1 MNRPIFGW
9 HRLISSQFAHAK
21 HDRRHHFD
29 DPSCQ
34 IKRVPIWFWRC
45 DGFCFRT
52 FFLLYV
58 HQWDILVNWRN
69 TIVGAIYSLICVNR
83 ETELNCSSNVD
94 ETTRENVGA
103 DERCPA
109 DVSSTPIS
117 IHINGTHSALITR
130 QGRVDAH
137 SAHFPHVFLH
147 KTKTRSSLDYD
158 VGRHQYTTTAKTGN
172 GDWTMNISN
181 YVPLHGHYHFHYLC
195 ICIELQWWHDSEGS
209 SSACGLTTTS
219 TTDEHVI
226 MWKDM

>member
-1 MNRPIFGW
+1 MYEAGTAQSAPVSKSELVFVCLLLLLSNDGVLIRHYPHHSRLNRNFFRNWTIFWSPTLNWCVRMNRPIFGW

-69 TIVGAIYSLICVNR
+69 TTVGAIYSLIYMNR
-83 ETELNCSSNVD
+83 EIELNSSSNVD

-103 DERCPA
+103 NERCPA
-109 DVSSTPIS
+109 DVSSTPTPIS
-117 IHINGTHSALITR
+117 IHINGTHIFCSR
-130 QGRVDAH
+130 
-137 SAHFPHVFLH
+137 
-147 KTKTRSSLDYD
+147 
-158 VGRHQYTTTAKTGN
+158 
-172 GDWTMNISN
+172 
-181 YVPLHGHYHFHYLC
+181 
-195 ICIELQWWHDSEGS
+195 
-209 SSACGLTTTS
+209 
-219 TTDEHVI
+219 
-226 MWKDM
+226 